1 MAIQWVTDRAGSRAG
16 SGISYFIIVFSIW
29 RFMIRIES
37 ELPIEINP
45 CILISMF
52 TSISHSSSDQL
63 NAAFVT
69 SNSSKTEFGS
79 QGPGI
84 EVSMH
89 DVSSDY

>member
-1 MAIQWVTDRAGSRAG
+1 MAVQWVTDRAGSRAG
-16 SGISYFIIVFSIW
+16 SGISYIIIVLSIW

-37 ELPIEINP
+37 ELPIETNP
-45 CILISMF
+45 GILIFMY

-69 SNSSKTEFGS
+69 SNSSKTEFES
-79 QGPGI
+79 HGPGI

>member
-1 MAIQWVTDRAGSRAG
+1 
-16 SGISYFIIVFSIW
+16 
-29 RFMIRIES
+29 MIRIES
-37 ELPIEINP
+37 DLPIEINP

-63 NAAFVT
+63 NATFVT
-69 SNSSKTEFGS
+69 SNSSKAEFGS
-79 QGPGI
+79 HGPGI